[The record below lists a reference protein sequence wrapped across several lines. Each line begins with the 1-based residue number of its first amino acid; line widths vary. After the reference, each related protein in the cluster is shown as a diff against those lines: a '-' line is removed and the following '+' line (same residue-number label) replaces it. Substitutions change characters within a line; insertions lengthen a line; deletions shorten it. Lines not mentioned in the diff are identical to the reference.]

1 MPAKGDQCISLRIL
15 AVVTGDYGRRHVENL
30 RAHSPDDWHTDDW
43 FAPAVLPPIVD
54 YPEDYV
60 PDTLPRADLIL
71 ALGENRGVAE
81 LVPEVARVTGA
92 TSVIAPVDREEWLPR
107 GLARQLR
114 GWLGEMGVTCVT
126 PKPFC
131 SLTET
136 HYNLRR
142 SRTAYDDPLIAEF
155 ARRFGRPAFRV
166 SMDPVSRVICA
177 VEVVRDACC
186 GCARHVADELVG
198 VSADDAEF
206 RAGLAHHHY
215 PCLAGMVKD
224 VEFSDTL
231 MHVSGNI
238 LKDEV
243 GDQVRDL
250 KHVAYI
256 TPGKRSDG

>member
-1 MPAKGDQCISLRIL
+1 MATSGDASLRIL
-15 AVVTGDYGRRHVENL
+15 AVITGEYGQRHVGNL
-30 RAHSPDDWHTDDW
+30 RAH
-43 FAPAVLPPIVD
+43 APAGWKIEDWRAPGGLPPIVD
-54 YPEDYV
+54 YPEDHV
-60 PDTLPRADLIL
+60 PEILPPADLVL
-71 ALGENRGVAE
+71 ALGEHRGVAE
-81 LVPEVARVTGA
+81 LVPEVARLSGA
-92 TSVIAPVDREEWLPR
+92 AAVIAPVDREEWLPR

-114 GWLGEMGVTCVT
+114 GWLAEMGVACVT

-142 SRTAYDDPLIAEF
+142 NRTAYDDPLIAEF
-155 ARRFGRPAFRV
+155 ARWFGRPELTLSV
-166 SMDPVSRVICA
+166 DPERRSVAA

-186 GCARHVADELVG
+186 GCARYVADRLVG
-198 VSADDAEF
+198 VSVDEAEH

-238 LKDEV
+238 LKDRV
-243 GDQVRDL
+243 KAQIQDHRQ
-250 KHVAYI
+250 VAYI
-256 TPGKRSDG
+256 TPGKLNEG